1 MNDPRTT
8 ANDFIHENIS
18 DQKKLTTK
26 AKMKCQKMV
35 SIQKISMFELL
46 NTVFRNGNDNKS

>member
-18 DQKKLTTK
+18 DQKTLTTK
-26 AKMKCQKMV
+26 AKMKCQKMYRPLFAHWETL
-35 SIQKISMFELL
+35 Q
-46 NTVFRNGNDNKS
+46 